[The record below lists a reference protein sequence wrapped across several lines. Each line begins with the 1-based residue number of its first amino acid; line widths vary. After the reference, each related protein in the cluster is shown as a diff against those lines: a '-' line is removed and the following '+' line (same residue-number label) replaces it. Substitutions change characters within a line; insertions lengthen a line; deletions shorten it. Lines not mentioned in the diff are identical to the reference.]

1 MTAAPHHRSWRQR
14 IAIAVALYANAIA
27 VSLGTAWCVLKKAPW
42 MGNTVHLDGDGR
54 FALMAEC
61 TEYRSTLWLAT
72 AGARG
77 LVLTP
82 RPYRPSSQLQTS
94 QQSLLARSNQAV
106 FAPPAS
112 AKNRTV
118 VMPSPA
124 LLYSVCVCNL
134 STRAVRISANPRL
147 PTYWTIALYGA
158 NDDNFFVIND
168 RKAAGKSVNFPL
180 VSNRNGTMH
189 DTATND
195 NQIVVSPSV
204 KGSLLMRVLTSDFST
219 ETTMVEPARRTLVCQ
234 KV

>member
-1 MTAAPHHRSWRQR
+1 M
-14 IAIAVALYANAIA
+14 
-27 VSLGTAWCVLKKAPW
+27 
-42 MGNTVHLDGDGR
+42 HLEGDGR
-54 FALMAEC
+54 FVLMAGG
-61 TEYRSTLWLAT
+61 TKYPGTLWLAT
-72 AGARG
+72 TGERG
-77 LVLTP
+77 LVLIP
-82 RPYRPSSQLQTS
+82 RPYNPSSQLQAS

-106 FAPPAS
+106 FAPPVS
-112 AKNRTV
+112 AKIHTV

-134 STRAVRISANPRL
+134 STGAVRISANPRL

-189 DTATND
+189 NTAAND
-195 NQIVVSPSV
+195 PQIVFSPSV
-204 KGSLLMRVLTSDFST
+204 KESLLMRVLTGDYLT
-219 ETTMVEPARRTLVCQ
+219 ETTMVEPARRAQVGQ